1 VPLKPLGT
9 SMSEALVEMTS
20 NNFGCVGIVDRE
32 GSIVGIIT
40 DGDLRRHMRPDLI
53 TAPVDEIMTKNP
65 KTIGPEMLASEAL
78 EILNSGKI
86 TTLIVT
92 SGRKPIGILRLHDLL
107 HAGVA

>member
-1 VPLKPLGT
+1 
-9 SMSEALVEMTS
+9 
-20 NNFGCVGIVDRE
+20 
-32 GSIVGIIT
+32 
-40 DGDLRRHMRPDLI
+40 
-53 TAPVDEIMTKNP
+53 
-65 KTIGPEMLASEAL
+65 MLASEAL